1 MLVTCGSTGEAEKIA
16 RALVEQR
23 LTACVNVLQ
32 APVRSI
38 YRWQGRVETATE
50 YLLIIKT
57 SREKFAALRRQVE
70 QLHSYDV
77 PEVIALRIVA
87 GSPQYLRWLEEGVR
101 CSVVTPVPQVKER
114 RPSQRQLDRM
124 RPLDL
129 LPSERL
135 KAAYA

>member
-70 QLHSYDV
+70 LLHSYDV
-77 PEVIALRIVA
+77 PEVISLRIVA
-87 GSPQYLRWLEEGVR
+87 GSPQ
-101 CSVVTPVPQVKER
+101 
-114 RPSQRQLDRM
+114 
-124 RPLDL
+124 
-129 LPSERL
+129 
-135 KAAYA
+135 